1 MAMPESMMV
10 PRKGM
15 RVLVTGAAGS
25 IGASLCA
32 RLTECGAAVVGL
44 DVTASGGA
52 EAAGVRMLTV
62 DLADPDATG
71 SAVAEAIATLGG
83 LDAVV
88 GAAAIVDTIH
98 RAATFPT
105 ERWRRDIDANLSGQ
119 FYVLRAAHSAL
130 RDSEDGRA
138 VLVSSM
144 AGLDG
149 LPGQAA
155 YAASKGGV
163 IGLARSLAAEW
174 AEDGITV
181 NTVVPGVFRTAKV
194 AAMPAT
200 TSERILTRI
209 PLGRYGEHGE
219 LTGMILFLLSPSGGY
234 CHGGV
239 YRVDGGIGLFTTGF
253 YG

>member
-1 MAMPESMMV
+1 MTTAESLML
-10 PRKGM
+10 PRPGT

-32 RLTECGAAVVGL
+32 RLAECDCQVVGL
-44 DVTASGGA
+44 DVAESDDTAA
-52 EAAGVRMLTV
+52 TRLLTV
-62 DLADPDATG
+62 DLTDPDATDA
-71 SAVAEAIATLGG
+71 AVATAVSTLGG

-88 GAAAIVDTIH
+88 GAAAIVNTIH

-105 ERWRRDIDANLSGQ
+105 DRWRRDIDANLSGQ

-130 RDSEDGRA
+130 RASESGRA

-163 IGLARSLAAEW
+163 VGLTRSLAAEW
-174 AEDGITV
+174 ADDGITV
-181 NTVVPGVFRTAKV
+181 NTVAPGVFRTEKV
-194 AAMPAT
+194 DAMPSTAA
-200 TSERILTRI
+200 ERVLARI
-209 PLGRYGEHGE
+209 PLGRFGEHTE
-219 LTGMILFLLSPSGGY
+219 LIGMILFLLSPSGAY

-239 YRVDGGIGLFTTGF
+239 YRVDGGIGLFTAGF
-253 YG
+253 HR